1 MFRGNTVKSTK
12 TRMHVTRFLVLVA
25 LSLIFAPINPKS
37 AALAQSE
44 PIGKSSPQPSPQPSP
59 QESSPPDT
67 GDKNRARRAVPNSPE
82 EKPAEKAAKD
92 SGESAA
98 KTADEST
105 SDLNSELMALR
116 DEIDAASDPRERA
129 RLQLKL
135 ADQLALNDRKQEAIA
150 ELHSITAED
159 RFDPQGFYNVAN
171 ALARLGELDGA
182 VNVYRKAI
190 EQRKGR
196 YSRAFN
202 NLGVVLLR
210 QGRWEEAYEAFMS
223 ALRLEGFRYAE
234 ASYNLG
240 HLYAV
245 RGERDLA
252 IREWQ
257 RAIAVDPEHTAA
269 ARVLASAGRVGNI
282 IVETKAAAPVRGP
295 VSGPARSSERAREPG
310 SSTAAAKL
318 PHANSVS
325 PRSLTVDPLTYNFL
339 KRARTARE
347 RGRDAEA
354 VENYRRVIA
363 RMDGYFPPANLEL
376 SYALIA
382 LKRNDEAIANLVS
395 VTQRD
400 GASFPIS
407 YYHLARLY
415 ELRGDL
421 KLAEENYG
429 RAIESFS
436 GNNSQF
442 ILDLSRVREKLG
454 NLPGALSAMEQ
465 YVSNM
470 RQQGQKVD
478 WSEERLAVLR
488 QKVAAAQSPQKP

>member
-1 MFRGNTVKSTK
+1 MTVYMFRGNTVKSLK
-12 TRMHVTRFLVLVA
+12 TTMYATRFLIRVA
-25 LSLIFAPINPKS
+25 LSLVFAK
-37 AALAQSE
+37 ATVLAQGKPIGE
-44 PIGKSSPQPSPQPSP
+44 PIGKSTPQQ
-59 QESSPPDT
+59 SSPSDA
-67 GDKNRARRAVPNSPE
+67 GDKNRSRRAVPNSPE
-82 EKPAEKAAKD
+82 EKPAEKAAED
-92 SGESAA
+92 LGESAA
-98 KTADEST
+98 KTADESASDPK
-105 SDLNSELMALR
+105 SDLMTLR
-116 DEIDAASDPRERA
+116 DEIEAASDARERA

-135 ADQLALNDRKQEAIA
+135 ADQLALSDRKQEAIA

-182 VNVYRKAI
+182 VSVYRKAI

-196 YSRAFN
+196 YSRAYN

-257 RAIAVDPEHTAA
+257 RAVAVDPDHTAA
-269 ARVLASAGRVGNI
+269 KLVLASAGRIGNI
-282 IVETKAAAPVRGP
+282 IVETKVAAPSRVSH
-295 VSGPARSSERAREPG
+295 VSGPARSSEQSRKPS
-310 SSTAAAKL
+310 SSTGAEL

-325 PRSLTVDPLTYNFL
+325 PRTLTVDPQTYSFL

-347 RGRDAEA
+347 RGRDLEA
-354 VENYRRVIA
+354 VENYRRVMA

-376 SYALIA
+376 SYALYA
-382 LKRNDEAIANLVS
+382 LKRHDEALATLLP

-407 YYHLARLY
+407 YYHVARLY

-421 KLAEENYG
+421 KLAEENYS
-429 RAIESFS
+429 RAIDSFS

-454 NLPGALSAMEQ
+454 NFQGALSAMEQ

-470 RQQGQKVD
+470 QQQGRKPE
-478 WSEERLAVLR
+478 WSEERLSVLR
-488 QKVAAAQSPQKP
+488 QKVAAAQTPSKP

>member
-1 MFRGNTVKSTK
+1 VKSTK
-12 TRMHVTRFLVLVA
+12 TTIYASRFVVLLA
-25 LSLIFAPINPKS
+25 LSLMLATT

-44 PIGKSSPQPSPQPSP
+44 PIGKPSPQASP
-59 QESSPPDT
+59 QRSPQKSSPPDT
-67 GDKNRARRAVPNSPE
+67 GDKNRVNRAVPNSTE

-92 SGESAA
+92 SGESSA
-98 KTADEST
+98 KTADESA
-105 SDLNSELMALR
+105 SDQNSELMALR
-116 DEIDAASDPRERA
+116 DEIDAASNPRERA
-129 RLQLKL
+129 QLQLKL
-135 ADQLALNDRKQEAIA
+135 ADQLASIDRKQEAIA

-196 YSRAFN
+196 YSRAYN

-257 RAIAVDPEHTAA
+257 RAVAVDPEHTAA
-269 ARVLASAGRVGNI
+269 LRVLASPGRIGNI
-282 IVETKAAAPVRGP
+282 IVESNAAAPVRVGP
-295 VSGPARSSERAREPG
+295 VTAPARSSERARKSS
-310 SSTAAAKL
+310 SSTAPAKL
-318 PHANSVS
+318 PQENSVS
-325 PRSLTVDPLTYNFL
+325 PGTLTLDPLAYSLL

-347 RGRDAEA
+347 RGRNTEA
-354 VENYRRVIA
+354 VENYRRVIT
-363 RMDGYFPPANLEL
+363 RMDDYFPPANLEL

-400 GASFPIS
+400 GATFPIG

-421 KLAEENYG
+421 KLAEENYS

-454 NLPGALSAMEQ
+454 NLTGALSAMEQ

-470 RQQGQKVD
+470 RQQGQKLE

-488 QKVAAAQSPQKP
+488 QKVAAAQNPQKP